1 LKRIRGV
8 VAQPSGGSLKDAINI
23 IDHVKSD
30 VIQITESQ
38 TGKCVKGSTLVNLK
52 AYTWRN

>member
-1 LKRIRGV
+1 MTGV
-8 VAQPSGGSLKDAINI
+8 VAQPSGGSLNDAINV
-23 IDHVKSD
+23 IDHVMSD

-38 TGKCVKGSTLVNLK
+38 IGKFVKGSTLAHLK

>member
-1 LKRIRGV
+1 MTGV
-8 VAQPSGGSLKDAINI
+8 VVQPSGGSLKDAINI
-23 IDHVKSD
+23 VDHVVSD

-38 TGKCVKGSTLVNLK
+38 IGKCVKGSTLAYLK